1 MLSCVGDR
9 PGLPSPRMTPRDSHS
24 GVAVRASYPGQ
35 GTSENSEPAFQALT
49 QRLAMELRRGRHIV
63 LWGPRGSG
71 KTTLL
76 QAVGL
81 ELGDVHHALST
92 ATSHLDDITQTLER
106 AYAEVPTHG
115 VRRRTAR
122 SRLWWAA
129 DAAPGC
135 LLLDH
140 VTKVPSAMKGWLR
153 RLRGGVVGVVLAV
166 DVDSPREREW
176 LRGMKIGCTSLRM
189 PPVDSLSLTR
199 LLNHSWAAAE
209 LAPLAPS
216 TRRTLVRSAR
226 GRPGWVLQC
235 ARLASDRRYWSA
247 GQLHA
252 HVLATDTE
260 MTLRGMDLP

>member
-1 MLSCVGDR
+1 MHSCVGHLR
-9 PGLPSPRMTPRDSHS
+9 ALLCPLMTPPDSES
-24 GVAVRASYPGQ
+24 GVAVREPLPGQ
-35 GTSENSEPAFQALT
+35 VASDKSEPAFRALT

-92 ATSHLDDITQTLER
+92 ATSRLDDITQTFER
-106 AYAEVPTHG
+106 AYAEVPTQG

-129 DAAPGC
+129 DADPGC

-140 VTKVPSAMKGWLR
+140 VTKVPAAMKGWLR

-176 LRGMKIGCTSLRM
+176 LRGMKIGCSSLRM
-189 PPVDSLSLTR
+189 PPVDSRSLTR

-209 LAPLAPS
+209 LAPLTPS
-216 TRRTLVRSAR
+216 ARRTLVRSAR
-226 GRPGWVLQC
+226 GRPGGCSSVPGSPAIGGIGIRVGSMCTCWRQ
-235 ARLASDRRYWSA
+235 
-247 GQLHA
+247 
-252 HVLATDTE
+252 
-260 MTLRGMDLP
+260 TLK

>member
-1 MLSCVGDR
+1 MHLCVGD
-9 PGLPSPRMTPRDSHS
+9 PRALLCPLMTPPDSHS
-24 GVAVRASYPGQ
+24 GVAVRASVPGQ
-35 GTSENSEPAFQALT
+35 VASESSEPAFQALT
-49 QRLAMELRRGRHIV
+49 QHLAMELRRGRHIV

-76 QAVGL
+76 QAVGI
-81 ELGDVHHALST
+81 ELADVHHALST

-106 AYAEVPTHG
+106 AYAEVPTQG

-129 DAAPGC
+129 DADPGC

-140 VTKVPSAMKGWLR
+140 VTKVTSAMKGWLR

-166 DVDSPREREW
+166 DVESPREREW
-176 LRGMKIGCTSLRM
+176 LRGMRIGCTSLRM
-189 PPVDSLSLTR
+189 PLVDSRSLTR
-199 LLNHSWAAAE
+199 LLNQSWAAAE

-216 TRRTLVRSAR
+216 MRRTLVRSAR

-235 ARLASDRRYWSA
+235 ARLASDRRYWNT

-260 MTLRGMDLP
+260 MTLRGMGLP